1 MKFLFN
7 KTDIALA
14 MFGGTLT
21 IFGKS
26 GAKVSDA
33 SAETDE
39 VFSLERAGIIEIHDE
54 VLQGVENKAPEPSF
68 EFDTP
73 PTHGSDV
80 YPGKEVKEEVVEAP
94 VEEVVAVA
102 EVTETPAAPAV
113 EEALAK
119 ATKTTTKK

>member
-1 MKFLFN
+1 MKFLYN

-39 VFSLERAGIIEIHDE
+39 VFSLERAGIIE
-54 VLQGVENKAPEPSF
+54 VLDQVIEGVENKAPEPKF

-80 YPGKEVKEEVVEAP
+80 YPSKEPVVEVKEEPVVEA
-94 VEEVVAVA
+94 EAEAVA
-102 EVTETPAAPAV
+102 E
-113 EEALAK
+113 AK
-119 ATKTTTKK
+119 PTKTSAKK

>member
-1 MKFLFN
+1 MKFLYN

-39 VFSLERAGIIEIHDE
+39 VFSLERAGIIE
-54 VLQGVENKAPEPSF
+54 VLDQVVEGVENKAPEPKF

-80 YPGKEVKEEVVEAP
+80 YPGKEPAAEVKEEPVVEA
-94 VEEVVAVA
+94 EAEVVA
-102 EVTETPAAPAV
+102 
-113 EEALAK
+113 EAK
-119 ATKTTTKK
+119 PTKTSTKK

>member
-1 MKFLFN
+1 MKFLYN

-39 VFSLERAGIIEIHDE
+39 VFSLERAGIIE
-54 VLQGVENKAPEPSF
+54 VLDQVVEGVENKAPEPKF

-80 YPGKEVKEEVVEAP
+80 YPGKEAPVTEAKEEVVVEAP
-94 VEEVVAVA
+94 VVEALVEVKEEAKPVK
-102 EVTETPAAPAV
+102 APA
-113 EEALAK
+113 
-119 ATKTTTKK
+119 KK